1 MKSVYDVLSESSG
14 SNGQK
19 EMTNISEA
27 DISNLSF
34 LNRLKAEE
42 QIYDPKSLE
51 NICCIELI
59 NNNKIYLP
67 YESEWTIKDV

>member
-27 DISNLSF
+27 DITNLSF
-34 LNRLKAEE
+34 LNRLIAEE
-42 QIYDPKSLE
+42 QIYDPKSL
-51 NICCIELI
+51 
-59 NNNKIYLP
+59 
-67 YESEWTIKDV
+67 